1 MSEERVL
8 IVDDD
13 ADVRDATTLL
23 IETAGYTTASYGSA
37 DEFLEAVSPGHG
49 GCLVLDVRLPGMNGL
64 DLQRALAER
73 GIRMPIIF
81 ITGHGDVP
89 MAVQALNEGAF
100 DFLEKPLDD
109 EALLERVQKAIA
121 QDAERRS
128 REATQADVEER
139 LERLTPR
146 EREVMEGILEGKL
159 NKVIGYELD
168 MSTRTVEV
176 HRARVLDKL
185 GVRNASE
192 MVRYVLTSPQYSDWL
207 PH

>member
-1 MSEERVL
+1 MSESRVH

-13 ADVRDATTLL
+13 NDVRDATALL
-23 IETAGYTTASYGSA
+23 IETAGYNATAHANA
-37 DEFLEAVSPGHG
+37 DSLLASITPDGG

-64 DLQRALAER
+64 ELQRELAQR
-73 GIRMPIIF
+73 GIRMPIVF

-109 EALLERVQKAIA
+109 DALLDRVEKAVA
-121 QDAERRS
+121 QDADRRA
-128 REATQADVEER
+128 REAAQANVEEH
-139 LERLTPR
+139 LDRLTPR
-146 EREVMEGILEGKL
+146 ERQVMEGMLAGKL
-159 NKVIGYELD
+159 NKVIGHELD

-192 MVRYVLTSPQYSDWL
+192 MVRYVLTSPRYRDWL
-207 PH
+207 GD